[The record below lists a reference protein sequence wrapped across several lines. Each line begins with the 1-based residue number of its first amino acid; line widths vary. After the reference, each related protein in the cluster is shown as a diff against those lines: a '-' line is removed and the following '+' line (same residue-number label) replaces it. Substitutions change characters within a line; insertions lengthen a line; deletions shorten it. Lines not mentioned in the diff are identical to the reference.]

1 MITRLLVTLVPLL
14 ALDSLAYA
22 KPTLSTRT
30 TGLYPSKTCKT
41 KIAGGEGQDP
51 VLTCPAGAKG
61 FAVEVSFSAVD
72 THVTVTGPSSSTT
85 FSGRLGD
92 KLEWR
97 LANGQPYALVLE
109 MADTD
114 LDADGSPAVNPRV
127 AVFAVG
133 DSTAKGQ
140 FAIASVVKAKLAKE
154 KQRAWTEARAL
165 AQTLASK

>member
-1 MITRLLVTLVPLL
+1 MRLLVALL
-14 ALDSLAYA
+14 ACSSLAWA
-22 KPTLSTRT
+22 KPTLTTKT

-41 KIAGGEGQDP
+41 KIEGGEGQDP
-51 VLTCPAGAKG
+51 VLSCPAAAKG

-72 THVTVTGPSSSTT
+72 THVTVTGPGGSSTT

-97 LANGQPYALVLE
+97 LANGAPYALILE

-114 LDADGSPAVNPRV
+114 HEADGSPAVNPRV

-140 FAIASVVKAKLAKE
+140 AAIASVPKAKLAKE

-165 AQTLASK
+165 ALALAPK